1 MRQMG
6 AFVLAGA
13 TLAIPVEA
21 RTPDYPGLDFCQDD
35 KGQFAEIQDHGVQG
49 SFVLFRLYPD
59 RPESVMQEA
68 MILADCASAR
78 AVRARMTNSEG
89 DLNGA
94 YYLMRDALLDSQ
106 THTFAEIASSLRG
119 AGYKADRINW
129 PKTHCVCD
137 FARAN

>member
-1 MRQMG
+1 MRQM
-6 AFVLAGA
+6 AAYVLAVA
-13 TLAIPVEA
+13 ALAIPVDA

-35 KGQFAEIQDHGVQG
+35 NGQFAEIQDHGVQG
-49 SFVLFRLYPD
+49 SFVLFRLFQD
-59 RPESVMQEA
+59 GAGSVMKDA

-78 AVRARMTNSEG
+78 AVRARMVNPED

-106 THTFAEIASSLRG
+106 THTFAEIASSLRS